1 MIEEKRI
8 FEQKWQEKKAK
19 IDANFE
25 SNEKDLQAFEKL
37 SIHHQQLM
45 PDSLLWVVDLLAT
58 NEMASLAST
67 EQMMLEALA
76 GRKVG
81 LLVA

>member
-1 MIEEKRI
+1 
-8 FEQKWQEKKAK
+8 
-19 IDANFE
+19 
-25 SNEKDLQAFEKL
+25 
-37 SIHHQQLM
+37 M

-81 LLVA
+81 LPVA